1 MIKNTILKIVLDGPK
16 TMEEIYDAVTKIEEV
31 QKHSIRAR
39 VYELLRDHRIKKL
52 CRAIYAS
59 SNCLLIHGSG
69 RGLEGIGDKSVDF
82 ICDDHPYDIKA
93 SNNGG
98 SRHFATYNCFRY
110 EQEDFNQMARVLKPG
125 CFMVQFLPTE
135 NGDNWKYRHE
145 IFEMAE
151 KAGFEFYAK
160 VPWKKGDF
168 ISNCGRTS
176 KNTEDVVIFTLGKA
190 RNLRPDAKKDKA
202 EPAVKH
208 YMSGATKMLPT
219 VWDFA
224 KPKEM
229 IHQAEKPV
237 ELLEAI
243 LECFTLPD
251 ETVIDQFAG
260 SGVTGEACINMDRKC
275 ILYEIDE
282 SFVDKI
288 QERIKLAESKK
299 LESIATN

>member
-16 TMEEIYDAVTKIEEV
+16 TMEEIYEAVNTLEKAE
-31 QKHSIRAR
+31 KHSIRAR
-39 VYELLRDHRIKKL
+39 VYELLKDHRITKV
-52 CRAIYAS
+52 CRAIYAAN
-59 SNCLLIHGSG
+59 NCVLIHGSG
-69 RGLEGIGDKSVDF
+69 RGLEGIEDKSIDF

-110 EQEDFNQMARVLKPG
+110 EQADFDNMARVLKPG
-125 CFMVQFLPTE
+125 CFMVQFLPVE
-135 NGDNWKYRHE
+135 NGDNWKYRHQ

-176 KNTEDVVIFTLGKA
+176 KNSEDVVIFTLGKA

-202 EPAVKH
+202 DPSVKH
-208 YMSGATKMLPT
+208 YMSGATRMLPP

-224 KPKEM
+224 KPKDM

-237 ELLEAI
+237 DLLIAI
-243 LECFTLPD
+243 LECFTLPE

-260 SGVTGEACINMDRKC
+260 SGVTGEACIRTGRKC
-275 ILYEIDE
+275 ILYEIDADYVE
-282 SFVDKI
+282 KI
-288 QERIKLAESKK
+288 ENRIETVS
-299 LESIATN
+299 EQI